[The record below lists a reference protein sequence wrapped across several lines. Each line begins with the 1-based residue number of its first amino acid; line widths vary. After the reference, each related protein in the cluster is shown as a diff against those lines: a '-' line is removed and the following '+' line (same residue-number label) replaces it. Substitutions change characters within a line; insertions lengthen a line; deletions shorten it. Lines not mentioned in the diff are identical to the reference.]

1 MPNIVIAEEASLKTN
16 EIIMEK
22 KEEPLIV
29 LIEKKNDIVKITT
42 EETCLKEKNGK
53 FCNQR
58 KIVF

>member
-1 MPNIVIAEEASLKTN
+1 MHNIVIAEEASLKTN

-22 KEEPLIV
+22 KEEPLV

-42 EETCLKEKNGK
+42 GETSLKEKNGK
-53 FCNQR
+53 FCNLR

>member
-22 KEEPLIV
+22 KEKPLV